1 MKTTINFESL
11 VKALPSQS
19 AGALNGSSGLTLPA
33 SSLRL
38 PASQHPKEPTTK
50 SNRDPVRTWASQ
62 ITSSLNQRKKI
73 DKGKSYQDN
82 AIFALD
88 PNNSPVHKYHGI
100 NQTNKIT

>member
-62 ITSSLNQRKKI
+62 ITSSLNRRKKI

-100 NQTNKIT
+100 NQTNKVT